1 MITLWILWLSYK
13 IEPGSQDSD
22 EPRTG
27 GPRYPGTSDP
37 NRKPIICL
45 CGQVP
50 LLQFST
56 ILICKDL
63 SKILFPGA
71 TFIHRPWADSGKLG
85 VKKFR
90 RWEFPNI
97 VKERE
102 LVANHSAHQLSHVH
116 CTPPET
122 EEKRTC
128 TADGCLGSCE
138 TTGYCY
144 KVLWEWD
151 WISEVDFPRAVFIW
165 FHFALLLIFTNNF
178 SGDQE
183 ERHPPDQEIQVRVII
198 IIRKWL
204 EYHTVVSWGYMSSL
218 KRGPVVYCGF

>member
-37 NRKPIICL
+37 NRKPITCL

-97 VKERE
+97 VKETLPTSWATRTARRQRRRRRE
-102 LVANHSAHQLSHVH
+102 RARRTDASGPVR
-116 CTPPET
+116 PPDIATRSYHRVCFSQSQIVNASDNGIESL
-122 EEKRTC
+122 K
-128 TADGCLGSCE
+128 
-138 TTGYCY
+138 
-144 KVLWEWD
+144 
-151 WISEVDFPRAVFIW
+151 
-165 FHFALLLIFTNNF
+165 LIF
-178 SGDQE
+178 QE
-183 ERHPPDQEIQVRVII
+183 PFLFDFILLCCSFLQTSFQVI
-198 IIRKWL
+198 
-204 EYHTVVSWGYMSSL
+204 
-218 KRGPVVYCGF
+218 KRNDTHLTKKFRWAL

>member
-37 NRKPIICL
+37 NRKPITCL

-85 VKKFR
+85 VKKISSMR
-90 RWEFPNI
+90 I
-97 VKERE
+97 SK
-102 LVANHSAHQLSHVH
+102 H
-116 CTPPET
+116 CKR
-122 EEKRTC
+122 KRTC
-128 TADGCLGSCE
+128 CQPLCPPAEPCALHAARDGGE
-138 TTGYCY
+138 ENVHGGRMPR
-144 KVLWEWD
+144 VLWDHRILLQGPMGMGLNLWS
-151 WISEVDFPRAVFIW
+151 WFSKSRFYLISFCFAAHFYEHLFRWSRGTTPTWPR
-165 FHFALLLIFTNNF
+165 N
-178 SGDQE
+178 SGA
-183 ERHPPDQEIQVRVII
+183 RYNH
-198 IIRKWL
+198 
-204 EYHTVVSWGYMSSL
+204 Y
-218 KRGPVVYCGF
+218 

>member
-37 NRKPIICL
+37 NRKPITCL

-85 VKKFR
+85 VKKISSMR
-90 RWEFPNI
+90 I
-97 VKERE
+97 SK
-102 LVANHSAHQLSHVH
+102 H
-116 CTPPET
+116 CKR
-122 EEKRTC
+122 KRTC
-128 TADGCLGSCE
+128 CQPLCPPAEPRALHAARDGGE
-138 TTGYCY
+138 ENVHGGRMPR
-144 KVLWEWD
+144 VLWDHRILLQGPIIVFVFLKVRCKWQWD
-151 WISEVDFPRAVFIW
+151 WISEVDF
-165 FHFALLLIFTNNF
+165 
-178 SGDQE
+178 
-183 ERHPPDQEIQVRVII
+183 
-198 IIRKWL
+198 
-204 EYHTVVSWGYMSSL
+204 
-218 KRGPVVYCGF
+218 KRTILMNVL